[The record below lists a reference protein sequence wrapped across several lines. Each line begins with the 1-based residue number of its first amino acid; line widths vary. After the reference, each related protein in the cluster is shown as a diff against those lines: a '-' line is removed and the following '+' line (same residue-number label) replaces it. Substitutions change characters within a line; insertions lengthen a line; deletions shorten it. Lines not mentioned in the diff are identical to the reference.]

1 MSGHCT
7 YTTGDYHSKFQIW
20 ARVRNIIFSR
30 GKIVCRPCNQLIPF
44 HLAGHNY
51 YIPFHPLIILHSFMV
66 SGQLFLPSHL
76 QRERNEK
83 ICNKIL
89 HTKFALPHCTYFY
102 TDSILKIFILTNQIF
117 LKFWV
122 TFFIKFVQYE
132 SFS

>member
-51 YIPFHPLIILHSFMV
+51 YIPFHPLII
-66 SGQLFLPSHL
+66 
-76 QRERNEK
+76 
-83 ICNKIL
+83 
-89 HTKFALPHCTYFY
+89 
-102 TDSILKIFILTNQIF
+102 
-117 LKFWV
+117 
-122 TFFIKFVQYE
+122 
-132 SFS
+132 